1 MLLAITGF
9 VMIGLLMFFLLKS
22 KAIPMTLFVILPII
36 GAVINGFGLSDITV
50 FIKKGVSTTWSMAAL
65 FVFVITYF
73 GIMTDVG
80 LFDRLVKK
88 LIKIAGKH
96 ILPIFIVV
104 EIVAILGHLDGNS
117 PTTYMITIPAL
128 LPLCK
133 KLHIRIQAIMLQC
146 CAVITVMNL
155 VPWGGVLN
163 RQAIT
168 LNMDSSLL
176 WKAYLPIQLFGL
188 VVCLGLAFILA
199 RIEEHHIAKLSLD
212 TNSDEE
218 LVEEE
223 TPAEVSSLA
232 RPNLLWFNLILT
244 ICVFILLFATKLP
257 NYFVFMLGDVIALT
271 VNYPNP
277 KDQEERLKAHAPAV
291 ISLVGTVLCAGVM
304 VGILNNTGMIVAMA
318 EAIINALP
326 AALNAH
332 LHLVFAFIGGF
343 LGLAVSPD
351 PLYYG
356 ILPVL
361 IKVCE
366 QYGVPAQS
374 VAIAF
379 GIGADSCFTLAP
391 VIASTYLGLAVSGLE
406 LKDHMKFSFF
416 PLWIIGL
423 IMIAFGCIT
432 GIIKM

>member
-1 MLLAITGF
+1 MLLAATGF
-9 VMIGLLMFFLLKS
+9 IMIGLLMFFLLKS
-22 KAIPMTLFVILPII
+22 KAMPMTLFVILPII
-36 GAVINGFGLSDITV
+36 GALVNGFGLADLIT
-50 FIKKGVSTTWSMAAL
+50 FITKGVSTTWRMAAL

-80 LFDRLVKK
+80 LFDRLVRK
-88 LIKIAGKH
+88 LIKLAGKH
-96 ILPIFIVV
+96 ILAIFIVV
-104 EIVAILGHLDGNS
+104 EIVSILGHLDGNS

-133 KLHIRIQAIMLQC
+133 KLHIRIQAIMLEC
-146 CAVITVMNL
+146 CATITVMNL
-155 VPWGGVLN
+155 VPWGGVVN
-163 RQAIT
+163 RQAIV
-168 LNMDSSLL
+168 LGMDSSLL
-176 WKAYLPIQLFGL
+176 WKAYLPMQLFGL
-188 VVCLGLAFILA
+188 LLCFVLAFILA
-199 RIEEHHIAKLSLD
+199 K
-212 TNSDEE
+212 
-218 LVEEE
+218 VESRHAEKFIQSVEKPSSNEISEE
-223 TPAEVSSLA
+223 TQTNSLA
-232 RPNLLWFNLILT
+232 RPQY
-244 ICVFILLFATKLP
+244 LLFNFLLTVLVFVLLFTTKLP
-257 NYFVFMLGDVIALT
+257 NYFVFMLGDVIALS
-271 VNYPNP
+271 VNYPNV
-277 KDQEERLKAHAPAV
+277 KEQEERLKAHAPAV
-291 ISLVGTVLCAGVM
+291 ISLVATVLSAGVM
-304 VGILNNTGMIVAMA
+304 VGVLNNTGMIVSMA
-318 EAIINALP
+318 TAIINVLP
-326 AALNAH
+326 GFLNAH

-406 LKDHMKFSFF
+406 LKDHMKVSFF

-423 IMIAFGCIT
+423 LMIAFGCII
-432 GIIKM
+432 GSIKM